1 MSSFA
6 ITGEISAMATE
17 TTGIPRAAAVAAMSA
32 SCRGSVKC
40 PTAATRARRKPP
52 PVLKSTL
59 TMIEEEAT
67 LEDGD
72 APGDSVAE
80 GVEKDDGLEEL
91 LSVCDAVGVGEDV
104 GETLPP

>member
-1 MSSFA
+1 
-6 ITGEISAMATE
+6 
-17 TTGIPRAAAVAAMSA
+17 
-32 SCRGSVKC
+32 
-40 PTAATRARRKPP
+40 
-52 PVLKSTL
+52 
-59 TMIEEEAT
+59 MIEEEAT
-67 LEDGD
+67 LEDED